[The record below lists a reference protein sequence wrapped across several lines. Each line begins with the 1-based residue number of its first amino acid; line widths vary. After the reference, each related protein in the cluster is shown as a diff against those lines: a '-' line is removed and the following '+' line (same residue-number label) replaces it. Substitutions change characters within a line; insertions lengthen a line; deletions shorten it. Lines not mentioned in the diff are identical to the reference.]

1 MLVVSL
7 QEFTTNQKK
16 YIGLVEKGEEV
27 MLKSNENENFAPTSV
42 TEYISTTIIPQE
54 YILEPDSDL
63 TRAITG
69 EELLN
74 NLIPRVEK
82 LFDK

>member
-1 MLVVSL
+1 MCSSI
-7 QEFTTNQKK
+7 N
-16 YIGLVEKGEEV
+16 
-27 MLKSNENENFAPTSV
+27 
-42 TEYISTTIIPQE
+42 IPQE

-74 NLIPRVEK
+74 NLIPRIEK
-82 LFDK
+82 LFDN